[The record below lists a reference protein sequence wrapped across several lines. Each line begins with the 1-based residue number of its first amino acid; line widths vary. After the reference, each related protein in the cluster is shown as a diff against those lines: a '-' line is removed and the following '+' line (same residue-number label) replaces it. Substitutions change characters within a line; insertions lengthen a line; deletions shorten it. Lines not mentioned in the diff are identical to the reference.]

1 MTRTFVAAALACASL
16 AGCYYPY
23 GHYPSGYY
31 AAAPVPT
38 APAYVEPAPAYYY
51 PAPAYA
57 PAYGGWWGP
66 AVSLNFGFGGRHGG
80 GWRHR

>member
-23 GHYPSGYY
+23 GYY
-31 AAAPVPT
+31 AAAPVQT
-38 APAYVEPAPAYYY
+38 APVYVEPAPAYYY

-57 PAYGGWWGP
+57 PAWGGWWGP
-66 AVSLNFGFGGRHGG
+66 AVSLNFGFGGRG
-80 GWRHR
+80 GWHHHH